1 MEEGAFFPDCRMAAS
16 SFTATGLATIATGA
30 YPDAHGIVAE
40 SWYDPASK
48 KIIGARSSL
57 NRAST
62 LADQIA
68 SADSRNRVFALGANS
83 ARASLLVQGAA
94 VDELHH
100 TVLALEEPSE
110 PARDEAHWVDT
121 FRRNHSPNRFKN
133 AKWQAIQADSDAPAL
148 RVLVDDPARPEEFT
162 ALYNASPFAQ
172 ENQFEFLRTLVT
184 EEKLGQGAAFDFV
197 GVALNSMAQLGYE
210 AGADSPLMREMV
222 LHLDRQIELT
232 LEVLRRT
239 AGPGNFGLAF
249 TGAHGAAQAE
259 ATAIDGSAV
268 AKTIDDALS
277 AALDVANFKNHYVER
292 YLYPFLY
299 LNHAQLR
306 LHGID
311 PAKARRVAGEAAL
324 RSVPGVA
331 AFYTADGQ
339 SSRSGEWLRRF
350 QNSFD
355 AVRSGDVMLAY
366 QPNTVERYGAGRG
379 ISYGSL
385 YNYDVQTPLLFYG
398 SQFRAVIDED
408 PVDSVD
414 IAPTLARALRV
425 AAPSANAGRVLS
437 GAFAPDV
444 KGGK

>member
-1 MEEGAFFPDCRMAAS
+1 MAAS
-16 SFTATGLATIATGA
+16 SFSATGLATIATGA

-48 KIIGARSSL
+48 KIVGARSSL

-68 SADSRNRVFALGANS
+68 SADSRNRVFAVGANS
-83 ARASLLVQGAA
+83 ARASLLVQGATL
-94 VDELHH
+94 DELHH
-100 TVLALEEPSE
+100 TVLPVEEPPE
-110 PARDEAHWVDT
+110 PARDEAPWVDT
-121 FRRNHSPNRFKN
+121 FRRTHSPNRFKN

-172 ENQFEFLRTLVT
+172 ENQFEFLRTLIT

-249 TGAHGAAQAE
+249 TGAHGAAPAE
-259 ATAIDGSAV
+259 TTSIDGAAV
-268 AKTIDDALS
+268 AKAVDDALS
-277 AALDVANFKNHYVER
+277 AAFDVSNFKNHYVER

-339 SSRSGEWLRRF
+339 SSRSGR
-350 QNSFD
+350 
-355 AVRSGDVMLAY
+355 V
-366 QPNTVERYGAGRG
+366 
-379 ISYGSL
+379 
-385 YNYDVQTPLLFYG
+385 
-398 SQFRAVIDED
+398 
-408 PVDSVD
+408 
-414 IAPTLARALRV
+414 V
-425 AAPSANAGRVLS
+425 AALPEQL
-437 GAFAPDV
+437 
-444 KGGK
+444 